1 MKSKAPCA
9 QNMSLVIP
17 GQVLG
22 NIEGATCGEG
32 CTEVD
37 GEIIATLVG
46 EMNNQD
52 GVISVS
58 PSSVSI
64 VRPEVGDKVIAT
76 MFKLHEKSGE
86 GRVLAIEGKPDR
98 SILPED
104 LYAQL
109 HVTRIANK
117 FLHQCS
123 DALKRRDIIRAKVSE
138 VSPVLRIDMR
148 EDADCGVLYA
158 LCPQCGMDLV
168 AEQNGD
174 WNVSCEDCDYQGF
187 RALADDFNSGE
198 GHSALNGA
206 GKRWGK
212 EAERIFALGPA
223 GRANFIAAD
232 HREDGRAREYFRF
245 EGEDGGKGR
254 RPSHEPGC
262 RLFVGGLAYQ
272 VDTDALRKLM
282 EEHGRVTD
290 CVVMVDKET
299 QKSRGF
305 GFVTFAEKSM
315 AEAAISKLD
324 GNRVEGRRISVR
336 DADDNSKKK
345 GGRDRG
351 PKGHKLYVG
360 NLPFGA
366 EQSQLEGLFKEH
378 TKTLSVEIITGRDG
392 KPKGFGFVT
401 IPTDANPQSI
411 VDKLKGS
418 ELEGRRLKIE
428 LSGGNKRAEG
438 GKPAKSAREL
448 RAMREEEEDARKKKR
463 RPRKE

>member
-1 MKSKAPCA
+1 MA
-9 QNMSLVIP
+9 LVTP
-17 GQVLG
+17 GQILASS
-22 NIEGATCGEG
+22 EDATCGEG
-32 CTEVD
+32 CTEVN
-37 GEIIATLVG
+37 GEIVATLVG
-46 EMNNQD
+46 QVSTQE
-52 GVISVS
+52 GVISVL

-64 VRPEVGDKVIAT
+64 VRPEVGDRVIAT
-76 MFKLHEKSGE
+76 MSKMHEKSCE
-86 GRVLAIEGKPDR
+86 AVVLSLETKPDR

-123 DALKRRDIIRAKVSE
+123 DALKRRDIIRAKVTE
-138 VSPVLRIDMR
+138 TSPVLRIDMR
-148 EDADCGVLYA
+148 EDDDCGVLYA
-158 LCPQCGMDLV
+158 LCPQCGLDLI
-168 AEQNGD
+168 ASQNGD
-174 WNVSCEDCDYQGF
+174 WNVACGECDYQGF
-187 RALADDFNSGE
+187 RALADDFNGSE
-198 GHSALNGA
+198 GNSALNGA

-223 GRANFIAAD
+223 GRATYIAAD
-232 HREDGRAREYFRF
+232 HREDGREREYFRF
-245 EGEDGGKGR
+245 EGEGGGRDR
-254 RPSHEPGC
+254 RPTHEPGC

-272 VDTDALRKLM
+272 VDTEALRKLM

-305 GFVTFAEKSM
+305 GFVTFAEKPM
-315 AEAAISKLD
+315 AESAIAKLD
-324 GNRVEGRRISVR
+324 GSRVEGRRISVR

-345 GGRDRG
+345 GKRDKG
-351 PKGHKLYVG
+351 PNGHKLYVG
-360 NLPFGA
+360 NLPFSA
-366 EQSQLEGLFKEH
+366 EEKHLQELFKEH
-378 TKTLSVEIITGRDG
+378 TKTLRVEIITGKDG

-401 IPTDANPQSI
+401 IPSEANPQSV
-411 VDKLKGS
+411 VDKLKGC

-428 LSGGNKRAEG
+428 LSGGGKRAEG

-463 RPRKE
+463 RRPRKE